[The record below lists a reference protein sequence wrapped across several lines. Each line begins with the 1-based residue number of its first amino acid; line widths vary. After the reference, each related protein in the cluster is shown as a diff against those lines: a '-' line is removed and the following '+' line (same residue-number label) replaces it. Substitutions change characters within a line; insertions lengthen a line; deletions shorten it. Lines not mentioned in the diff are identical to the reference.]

1 MAIDEPGNFQA
12 FETPWLQATRGAGGN
27 GGVSLLSMQGI
38 HKKDLQS

>member
-12 FETPWLQATRGAGGN
+12 YETPWLQATRGAAGN